1 LASAV
6 SHQYNMKRK
15 KFRTYEPNQLM
26 LLPPSIDEWLPQRHL
41 ARFIGEIIDMMDIG
55 AIQSEYEKELRGYP
69 PYHPRMLLKVLIYGY
84 SVGIRTSRKLAKAC
98 VEDVAFRY
106 LTANQ
111 LPDHRTICDFR
122 MRHTEAFHGLFLK
135 SVLLCEEAGLTGL
148 GHIALDGTK
157 IAANASKHKA
167 MSYARIK
174 AEEERLAKEIAEI
187 IDQAQ
192 AADEQDDEKYGK
204 DNDGNEMPEELE
216 FRETRLKR
224 IKEAKA
230 ALEKRAAERKPDR
243 DDNKDDGKGDPPL
256 PNDNDQYN
264 FTDPESRI
272 MPSSENKKNF
282 TQAYNAQAAVNEH
295 QIIVAAAVSN
305 QSADRTQLPGMMAKV
320 RANTGTLPDDLT
332 ADAGY
337 FSEKNVL
344 FLREE
349 LQIRALIPPD
359 KQRHGKP
366 LEAPKA
372 EPGPN
377 APLSEQ
383 MRWLLA
389 TDIGRTTYALRKI
402 LVEPVFGQIKAC
414 MNFTRF
420 LLRGEKKVSGEW
432 QLACLCHNLRKL
444 YRYRTAGA

>member
-1 LASAV
+1 M
-6 SHQYNMKRK
+6 SHQYSMKK
-15 KFRTYEPNQLM
+15 KFRSYEPGQLM

-41 ARFIGEIIDMMDIG
+41 ARFLSEIIDDMDIG
-55 AIQSEYEKELRGYP
+55 AIQSQYEIELRGYP
-69 PYHPRMLLKVLIYGY
+69 PYHPRLLLKVLIYGY
-84 SVGIRTSRKLAKAC
+84 CIGVRSSRKLAKAC

-111 LPDHRTICDFR
+111 LPEHSTIGDFR
-122 MRHTEAFHGLFLK
+122 KRHIEAFSGLFLK
-135 SVLLCEEAGLTGL
+135 VLMLCEEAGLAGV

-157 IAANASKHKA
+157 VPANASKHKA
-167 MSYARIK
+167 MSYERMK
-174 AEEERLAKEIAEI
+174 TEEVRLAREIAEI
-187 IDQAQ
+187 NAQAQ
-192 AADEQDDEKYGK
+192 AIDSQEDEKYGK
-204 DNDGNEMPEELE
+204 DKAGNELPEELQR
-216 FRETRLKR
+216 RETRLRK
-224 IKEAKA
+224 IQEAKA
-230 ALEKRAAERKPDR
+230 ALEKRAAERKPDN
-243 DDNKDDGKGDPPL
+243 DDKKDGGGKGDPPV
-256 PNDNDQYN
+256 PKDKEQYN

-272 MPSSENKKNF
+272 MPSSENKKSF

-295 QIIVAAAVSN
+295 QIIIATQVSN
-305 QSADRTQLPGMMAKV
+305 QIADSTQLPGMMAKV
-320 RANTGTLPDDLT
+320 RENTETLPDDLT

-344 FLREE
+344 FLWDF

-366 LEAPKA
+366 FEVPEA
-372 EPGPN
+372 EPGPGPD
-377 APLSEQ
+377 APLSDQ

-402 LVEPVFGQIKAC
+402 LVEPVFGQIKTC
-414 MNFTRF
+414 MNFARF

-444 YRYRTAGA
+444 YRFQASRV